1 VGLFEFIVGIAGAQS
16 SDVGAADM
24 RLGSKTIIYFIS
36 LSRFAQV
43 QGAWHA
49 AQIVWI

>member
-16 SDVGAADM
+16 FDVGAADM

-36 LSRFAQV
+36 LSRFAQ
-43 QGAWHA
+43 GFLKLNY
-49 AQIVWI
+49 IVAYF